1 MAHFQLMHAR
11 LGIPFKDIYNAFML
25 VISSSQGKFYTKNQI
40 IVFVFVLASVLLCL
54 FPATVV
60 IQNFFDE
67 FILEFIWLV
76 ICIYALRKIPDL
88 LGIVVLQHD

>member
-1 MAHFQLMHAR
+1 MLDWEYPLMAYTMRHVS
-11 LGIPFKDIYNAFML
+11 DN
-25 VISSSQGKFYTKNQI
+25 ISQAKFYTKNQI